1 MLIFTLLLFII
12 FCTVQ
17 SATLDRKNEN
27 FAIENYG
34 EVIAKNSNTLVIK
47 SMTKDGNG
55 SLIARGANDGD
66 EVPGKIAVY
75 LCYIF
80 IVCFFL

>member
-1 MLIFTLLLFII
+1 MLILTLLIFNV
-12 FCTVQ
+12 FCTIQ

-27 FAIENYG
+27 YG
-34 EVIAKNSNTLVIK
+34 EVMAKNSNTLVIK
-47 SMTKDGNG
+47 TMPKNG
-55 SLIARGANDGD
+55 ALMARGANDGD

>member
-1 MLIFTLLLFII
+1 MLIFTLFIFNV

-27 FAIENYG
+27 YG
-34 EVIAKNSNTLVIK
+34 EVMAKNSNTLVIK
-47 SMTKDGNG
+47 AMPKDGNG
-55 SLIARGANDGD
+55 ALMARGANDGD

>member
-1 MLIFTLLLFII
+1 MLIFTLLIFNVV
-12 FCTVQ
+12 FCTIQ

-27 FAIENYG
+27 YG
-34 EVIAKNSNTLVIK
+34 EVMAKNSNTLVIK
-47 SMTKDGNG
+47 AMPKDGNEK
-55 SLIARGANDGD
+55 LMARGANDGD

>member
-1 MLIFTLLLFII
+1 MLIFTLLLFNV
-12 FCTVQ
+12 FCTIQ

-27 FAIENYG
+27 FALENYG
-34 EVIAKNSNTLVIK
+34 EVMSKNSNTLVIK
-47 SMTKDGNG
+47 TMPKNG
-55 SLIARGANDGD
+55 ALMARGANDGD

>member
-1 MLIFTLLLFII
+1 MLIFTVLIFNV
-12 FCTVQ
+12 FCTIQ

-27 FAIENYG
+27 FALENYG
-34 EVIAKNSNTLVIK
+34 EVMAKNSNTLVIK
-47 SMTKDGNG
+47 AMPKDGNG
-55 SLIARGANDGD
+55 DFMARGANDGD